1 MRLFI
6 LLALAAIVLLPLNNI
21 SAQEEGGQPPFVFTA
36 YGGLFFPSNLHF
48 QQTYGSNSD
57 LIWGLGI
64 SLPVQSSIFIS
75 ADVGF
80 FRPETFLDPS
90 RDSTIA
96 LNERFIHAGI
106 IDKLP
111 LAGAL
116 FLRLSGGFNY
126 VTITQTIKGPVSGEQ
141 SIDADK
147 KIGYYAGLGIEHF
160 IEGSHLSFF
169 VDALY
174 DYRRSNRKELY
185 GDFGGM
191 RVVVGAH
198 IYMF

>member
-1 MRLFI
+1 MKTFLLMAV
-6 LLALAAIVLLPLNNI
+6 LLALPVQSGGLF
-21 SAQEEGGQPPFVFTA
+21 AQGGGQPPFIFTA
-36 YGGLFFPSNLHF
+36 YGGLFFPSNPHF
-48 QQTYGSNSD
+48 QQVYGSSSD
-57 LIWGLGI
+57 LIWGVGV
-64 SLPVQSSIFIS
+64 SLPLQSSIFLA

-80 FRPETFLDPS
+80 FHTESFLDPG
-90 RDSTIA
+90 RDSTTA
-96 LNERFIHAGI
+96 LSERFIHVGI

-126 VTITQTIKGPVSGEQ
+126 VTVTQTVTGSVSGEQ
-141 SIDADK
+141 SADADK

-169 VDALY
+169 ADGIY
-174 DYRRSNRKELY
+174 DYRRSDQKELY
-185 GDFGGM
+185 GDFGGT
-191 RVVVGAH
+191 RFVIGAH